1 MASIEIHHLT
11 KRFGR
16 TLAVDDLSFSVEA
29 GTVTGFLGRNGAGKT
44 TTLRSLLGLVTPN
57 AGKATLQGR
66 AYRDLPHPTNI
77 VGAVL
82 EATGFHPGRRAR
94 DHLATIAAAAHIP
107 RRRVETVLESVG
119 LGDAAG
125 RRVGGFSLGMRQRL
139 GLAAALLGDPEILIL
154 DEPTNGLDPDG
165 IRWLRQFV
173 QQFSTAGGTVLVS
186 SHLLAEIAQTVDHV
200 VIVERGHCVT
210 NAPIAEITAGAA
222 RGVRIRTPMVE
233 ALAAALAR
241 TGLASRIDGADA
253 VTVEADLEMVGR
265 LIAAS
270 GIVVYEMQRIAP
282 DLESAFFTL
291 TQPQEHKS

>member
-11 KRFGR
+11 KRFCP
-16 TLAVDDLSFSVEA
+16 TLAVDDLSFAVEA
-29 GTVTGFLGRNGAGKT
+29 GTITGFLGRNGAGKT
-44 TTLRSLLGLVTPN
+44 TTLRSLLGLITPD
-57 AGKATLQGR
+57 AGTATLHGVR
-66 AYRDLPHPTNI
+66 YRDLPHPANT

-107 RRRVETVLESVG
+107 RRRVERVLESVG

-173 QQFSTAGGTVLVS
+173 QQFATAGGTVLVS

-200 VIVERGHCVT
+200 IIVERGRCVA

-222 RGVRIRTPMVE
+222 RGVRIRTPMVA
-233 ALAAALAR
+233 ALADALAR
-241 TGLASRIDGADA
+241 TGLATRTDGADV
-253 VTVEADLEMVGR
+253 VTVEADLETVGR

-270 GIVVYEMQRIAP
+270 GIVVYEMQRVAP
-282 DLESAFFTL
+282 DLESAFFAL
-291 TQPQEHKS
+291 TQPQEHQS